1 MAAAGF
7 EVLEEMCSYVGF
19 DEGDVRL
26 LVALGPLV
34 EPDLSRVVDRFYE
47 AIEASPKARAVF
59 EDEAQIARQK
69 VSLRHWLVGV
79 FQGVYDE
86 AYYQR
91 RARIGRA
98 HVRMGLDQ
106 RYMFGGMSVVR
117 TGLHE
122 SMAERLPAAG
132 WDRPRCLAAMRALD
146 RILDVE
152 LAIMLET
159 YAEGYARR
167 VRSTERLATLGQV
180 AASIGHELRNPL
192 AVMETSLHLLE
203 RNSGPDAKAK
213 RHIERIG
220 AQVAI
225 CGEIIS
231 DLLDLARDRPAER
244 QSVAPLRLVDEAL
257 ALLPRLDLPIE
268 IHAETEPLPELQ
280 IDAGQARQLLANLM
294 SNALEATRGHGAKV
308 RVELAVLPGEVLRV
322 RVEDE
327 GRGIPDEVRERLF
340 EPLFSTRSTGIGLGL
355 ALCLRIVE
363 KHGGTI
369 AASNRPEGGARFE
382 VHLPSRAKGAR

>member
-1 MAAAGF
+1 MAASGF
-7 EVLEEMCSYVGF
+7 EMLEEMCSYVGF
-19 DEGDVRL
+19 DDADIRL
-26 LVALGPLV
+26 LVELGPLV
-34 EPDLSRVVDRFYE
+34 EPDLERVVDRFYD

-69 VSLRHWLVGV
+69 VSLRLWLVGI

-117 TGLHE
+117 SGLHQ
-122 SMAERLPAAG
+122 SIAERLPAAG
-132 WDRPRCLAAMRALD
+132 WDRPKSLAAMRALD
-146 RILDVE
+146 RILDIE

-192 AVMETSLHLLE
+192 AVMETSLHLLQ
-203 RNSGPDAKAK
+203 RNSGPEPKAK

-220 AQVAI
+220 AQVAV

-244 QSVAPLRLVDEAL
+244 QAVAPLRLVDEAL

-268 IHAETEPLPELQ
+268 IHAETEPLPEVQ

-294 SNALEATRGHGAKV
+294 SNALEATRGHGTKV
-308 RVELAVLPGEVLRV
+308 RVELAVLPGEILRV
-322 RVEDE
+322 RVLDE

-340 EPLFSTRSTGIGLGL
+340 EPLFSTRSKGIGLGL

-382 VHLPSRAKGAR
+382 VHLPSRAKGTR